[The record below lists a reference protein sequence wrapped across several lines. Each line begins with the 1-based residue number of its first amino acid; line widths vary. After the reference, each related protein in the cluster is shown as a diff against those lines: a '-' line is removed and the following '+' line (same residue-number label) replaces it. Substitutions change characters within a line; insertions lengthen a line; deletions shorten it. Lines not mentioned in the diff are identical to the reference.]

1 MVHIVNNTPLCAKS
15 GSTKLIEGPFSAV
28 CPRHQNCQVWANVKS
43 VCPVAECWQK
53 DWLFVTPARAFTTY
67 VQFIKEVNCWLS
79 WFSQFKSQ
87 FLP

>member
-43 VCPVAECWQK
+43 VAQWQNAGRK
-53 DWLFVTPARAFTTY
+53 TGRRYSARAFTTY

-79 WFSQFKSQ
+79 WFSQV
-87 FLP
+87 